1 MVAQKPFLWECV
13 WPSDII
19 NLKNI
24 MEIDQVVDNCSIR
37 CRAPMVHGT
46 VTDWRRNYNHTDQN
60 RALWKTSCDGQVP
73 LAAWLGRRRMGN
85 TSALLLETPWVHC
98 EGLGR
103 VLHV

>member
-37 CRAPMVHGT
+37 PRAPMVHGT
-46 VTDWRRNYNHTDQN
+46 VTD
-60 RALWKTSCDGQVP
+60 
-73 LAAWLGRRRMGN
+73 
-85 TSALLLETPWVHC
+85 
-98 EGLGR
+98 
-103 VLHV
+103 